1 VALVAVNVA
10 SVLPSVATAL
20 TVASVRPSA
29 AHRVVDHQPQERFIN
44 HGE

>member
-1 VALVAVNVA
+1 VAVNVA
-10 SVLPSVATAL
+10 SVPPSVA